1 MVDSSEER
9 EEEEEAGEEE
19 VPACRKCDELK
30 APQQLNGGEREA
42 RQDSNIVN
50 RPLLHTLATCT
61 RF

>member
-30 APQQLNGGEREA
+30 APQQLNGGELGRA
-42 RQDSNIVN
+42 A
-50 RPLLHTLATCT
+50 TL
-61 RF
+61 